1 MVVHD
6 KPVALFGEDA
16 ISFVGEAAVDPSYGL
31 KQAMFLKGAVKIE
44 DLLYGSIEA
53 GEQAYPLLPIPP
65 AFPWGRRKALVIC
78 SWSSPLAA
86 SNSGTIIPV
95 CGDYGIG
102 LQTEVLQM
110 LVISHGRG
118 PTRRHDLGLE
128 PVGPD
133 VRLEVLGD
141 VEGDH
146 LDALLRLGNSLFVG
160 VAATNL
166 GSHFLRFIGE
176 EGIEYTVQGFGAL
189 NGKLW

>member
-1 MVVHD
+1 M
-6 KPVALFGEDA
+6 
-16 ISFVGEAAVDPSYGL
+16 GEAAVDPSYGL
-31 KQAMFLKGAVKIE
+31 KQAMFLNGAVKIE
-44 DLLYGSIEA
+44 DLLYGGIEA
-53 GEQAYPLLPIPP
+53 GEKHIHYYQYLRLSRGVDKGVGDLL
-65 AFPWGRRKALVIC
+65 LVQ
-78 SWSSPLAA
+78 SPRCVEL
-86 SNSGTIIPV
+86 GTIIPV

-118 PTRRHDLGLE
+118 PARRHHLGLE

-133 VRLEVLGD
+133 VLLEVFGD

-146 LDALLRLGNSLFVG
+146 LDALLRLGNRLFVG